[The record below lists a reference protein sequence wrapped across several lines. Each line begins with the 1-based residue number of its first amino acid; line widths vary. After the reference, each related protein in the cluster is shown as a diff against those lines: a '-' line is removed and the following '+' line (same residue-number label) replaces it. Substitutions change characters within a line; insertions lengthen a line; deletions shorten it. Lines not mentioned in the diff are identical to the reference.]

1 VLLASPRLRVASLG
15 GGPAFEIDALR
26 EFVHARA
33 PQRPELALYSL
44 DLQPGWKPYAE
55 ALGCHFVAPLDV
67 TKASP
72 TDIVSACRGP
82 VDVLVVSYLLIY
94 CTSERTADL
103 FHYLLQKDLVKVL
116 FISERTHDQDIV
128 RLLEARGLA
137 VVPLM
142 PQAGGR
148 DQRQLLVLDPKNR
161 AAVSDPPAELAFPN
175 VPFAKGT

>member
-1 VLLASPRLRVASLG
+1 M
-15 GGPAFEIDALR
+15 
-26 EFVHARA
+26 
-33 PQRPELALYSL
+33 
-44 DLQPGWKPYAE
+44 
-55 ALGCHFVAPLDV
+55 
-67 TKASP
+67 
-72 TDIVSACRGP
+72 
-82 VDVLVVSYLLIY
+82 SYLLIY

-161 AAVSDPPAELAFPN
+161 AAVGDAPAELAFPN